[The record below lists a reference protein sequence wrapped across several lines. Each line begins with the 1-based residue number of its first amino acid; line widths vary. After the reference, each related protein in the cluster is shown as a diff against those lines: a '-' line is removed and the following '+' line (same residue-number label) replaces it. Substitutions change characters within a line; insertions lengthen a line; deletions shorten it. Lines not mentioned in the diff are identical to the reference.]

1 MLRRI
6 FEFYRT
12 HQLMVAV
19 EKQVRRMFG
28 IAGELY
34 TASGQA
40 LLEGKQPPFDL
51 FERDREINLL
61 VVDCRKKIVSHL
73 SISNSENIGGELV
86 LLKVCTDLERV
97 GDYCK
102 NIHELSGLLPK
113 PLPAGAYRDT
123 LVALFPIIQGFF
135 SRAELALFD
144 GSEDDALEVIESHKR
159 ISRECEQI
167 LTDLMQDER
176 TYAHAAIGLA
186 LSARYFKRI
195 SSHLKNVA
203 STAVNPFPH
212 IGYKGSYPGGED
224 QEAE

>member
-12 HQLMVAV
+12 HQLMVTV
-19 EKQVRRMFG
+19 EKQVRKMFG
-28 IAGELY
+28 ISEELF
-34 TASGQA
+34 TASGRA
-40 LLEGKQPPFDL
+40 LLQGEAPGFDL

-73 SISNSENIGGELV
+73 SISNPENIGGELV

-102 NIHELSGLLPK
+102 NVHELSELLPK
-113 PLPAGAYRDT
+113 LLPAGDYQDKLA
-123 LVALFPIIQGFF
+123 ALFPLIQGFF
-135 SRAELALFD
+135 SRAERALFD
-144 GSEDDALEVIESHKR
+144 GAEEDAMEVIDTHKR
-159 ISRECEQI
+159 ISKDCEQI
-167 LTDLMQDER
+167 LTDLMNDTEI
-176 TYAHAAIGLA
+176 YAHAAIGLA

-212 IGYKGSYPGGED
+212 IGYKGTYPDGETQGED
-224 QEAE
+224 